1 MRSTMQHERD
11 VDRVGSRRFTRWY
24 LTAFAV
30 AALIGFL
37 IGLVWIA
44 AGLWQIATR
53 P

>member
-1 MRSTMQHERD
+1 MRSTNRPDFGGER
-11 VDRVGSRRFTRWY
+11 VASRRFSRWY

-37 IGLVWIA
+37 IGLVWVA
-44 AGLWQIATR
+44 VGLWQIATR